1 MNGFSKLI
9 TNKIINKEKNDYIKL
24 LSAMYEN
31 DLMFNEYKYPLL
43 FINEENKTIQ
53 RLFLDQQYFYKYKN
67 SKDYLN
73 KIKEILNLPND
84 VEKNIG
90 DKKSL
95 LSIIESK
102 DDSYIITNDN
112 FKKMILIFYR
122 IKAIIPVI
130 LMGEHGCGKTTLI
143 RKLNQILNNGE
154 TLVKIISIYP
164 EITDED
170 ICSKMKEIDKE
181 AKIQPENEI
190 WVLSDKIHNCLSL
203 SLLTEIFI
211 NRTYNGETF
220 SENIK

>member
-9 TNKIINKEKNDYIKL
+9 TNKIINKEKNEYIKL

-143 RKLNQILNNGE
+143 RKLNQILNNGD
-154 TLVKIISIYP
+154 TLVKIINIYP

-170 ICSKMKEIDKE
+170 IVVK
-181 AKIQPENEI
+181 
-190 WVLSDKIHNCLSL
+190 
-203 SLLTEIFI
+203 
-211 NRTYNGETF
+211 
-220 SENIK
+220 